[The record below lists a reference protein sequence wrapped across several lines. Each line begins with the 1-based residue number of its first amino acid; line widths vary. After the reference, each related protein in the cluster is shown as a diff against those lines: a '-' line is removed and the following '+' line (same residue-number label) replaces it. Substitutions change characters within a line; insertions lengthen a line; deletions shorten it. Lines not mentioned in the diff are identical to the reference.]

1 MPFLPEAC
9 SGICL
14 GSILN
19 LAFTVL
25 TILQPCAPSTRITQH
40 KKGQP
45 PRQTLNNV
53 RGYVFGQY
61 GGLKNL
67 QPDEEQLQ
75 AEVMAKLVNGAI
87 SCASFLS
94 KGWQAVRGSGE
105 G

>member
-1 MPFLPEAC
+1 MQHGYDYGQPDYVPFLPEAC

-25 TILQPCAPSTRITQH
+25 TILQPFPPSTRITQH

-53 RGYVFGQY
+53 RGYVFGQMVVVSP
-61 GGLKNL
+61 NR
-67 QPDEEQLQ
+67 
-75 AEVMAKLVNGAI
+75 
-87 SCASFLS
+87 FLTNNCPS
-94 KGWQAVRGSGE
+94 QQRVAHFNP
-105 G
+105 